1 MLFQNLATVLPFI
14 FATANALPQA
24 RADKPAAFF
33 LAGDSTTAVQSTGG
47 GGWGNGFLNTT
58 LKNGATGK
66 NYGHNGA
73 TTVSFREGGDWA
85 TVLKAVQNAKA
96 DYTPYVTIQ
105 LDGNGLLHGAWKAD
119 SQRAREQFGHNDQ
132 KTDKNI
138 SLAQYSA
145 NLAQF
150 VADVRDAG
158 GNPIL
163 VTPLSRRQYSSDGR
177 INENLAEQRSATLA
191 VAADE
196 KALAIDLNRASTDY
210 LNAIGEEDAYK
221 YNLNADD
228 RTHLNDAGSVV
239 FGNMVSWLLDE
250 SAEGD
255 ALSQWTEA
263 NAAYVQDF
271 KDGVYIEV

>member
-1 MLFQNLATVLPFI
+1 MLIPIPTSAFAAILPLI
-14 FATANALPQA
+14 LGSAALPTA
-24 RADKPAAFF
+24 ADKPAAFF

-58 LKNGATGK
+58 LQSGATGK

-85 TVLKAVQNAKA
+85 TVLSAVKNAKA
-96 DYTPYVTIQ
+96 DYTPYVTI
-105 LDGNGLLHGAWKAD
+105 
-119 SQRAREQFGHNDQ
+119 QFGHNDQ

-138 SLAQYSA
+138 SVAQYSA

-163 VTPLSRRQYSSDGR
+163 VTPLSRRQYDSAGK
-177 INENLAEQRSATLA
+177 IKENLAEQRTATLA
-191 VAADE
+191 VAKDTG
-196 KALAIDLNRASTDY
+196 ALAVDLNRASTDY
-210 LNAIGEEDAYK
+210 LNAIGSADAYT

-228 RTHLNDAGSVV
+228 YTHLNEAGSVV
-239 FGNMVSWLLDE
+239 FGNMVAWLMDE
-250 SAEGD
+250 SADGD
-255 ALSQWTEA
+255 VLSQWTVA
-263 NAAYVQDF
+263 NAEYVQDF
-271 KDGVYIEV
+271 KNGVYISP

>member
-85 TVLKAVQNAKA
+85 TVLKAVQNVKA

-105 LDGNGLLHGAWKAD
+105 VSASRRRKLLW
-119 SQRAREQFGHNDQ
+119 
-132 KTDKNI
+132 I
-138 SLAQYSA
+138 C
-145 NLAQF
+145 
-150 VADVRDAG
+150 
-158 GNPIL
+158 
-163 VTPLSRRQYSSDGR
+163 PLSSGPEAGR
-177 INENLAEQRSATLA
+177 QRSAS
-191 VAADE
+191 
-196 KALAIDLNRASTDY
+196 R
-210 LNAIGEEDAYK
+210 
-221 YNLNADD
+221 
-228 RTHLNDAGSVV
+228 R
-239 FGNMVSWLLDE
+239 ME
-250 SAEGD
+250 S
-255 ALSQWTEA
+255 
-263 NAAYVQDF
+263 
-271 KDGVYIEV
+271 

>member
-105 LDGNGLLHGAWKAD
+105 
-119 SQRAREQFGHNDQ
+119 FGHNDQ

-221 YNLNADD
+221 YNLNVDD

-271 KDGVYIEV
+271 KDGVYIEA